1 MNMLLKTLIAAG
13 TLAAATT
20 AHAADTYKI
29 HEDHTWL
36 TFSVSHAGWAN
47 ARGLFR
53 GVSGEIVLDKEN
65 PANSSVAVVVD
76 ATSMD
81 TNSEQRDRDMSGP
94 DFLNSVEFPQITFNS
109 KRVEQTG
116 EKTAVVYGDLTLIGV
131 TREVALDVVWNAEF
145 PLPWDQTTVK
155 TGFTVTGQVDGTD
168 FGMNK
173 LTAFGLG
180 PVVNLAIDVEALK
193 QN

>member
-1 MNMLLKTLIAAG
+1 MKTFLKSAITAAAI
-13 TLAAATT
+13 LAAA
-20 AHAADTYKI
+20 AANAADRYTI

-53 GVSGEIVLDKEN
+53 GVSGEIFLDKED
-65 PANSSVAVVVD
+65 ASKSSVSVVVD

-81 TNSEQRDRDMSGP
+81 TNSEQRDRDMAGP
-94 DFLNSVEFPQITFNS
+94 DFLNSAEFPQITFES
-109 KRVEQTG
+109 TRVEQTG
-116 EKTAVVYGDLTLIGV
+116 EKTAKVYGDLTLVGV
-131 TREVALDVVWNAEF
+131 TREVALEATWNAEF
-145 PLPWDQTTVK
+145 PLPWDSSTVK
-155 TGFTVTGQVDGTD
+155 TGFTVSGQIDGTD

-173 LTAFGLG
+173 LVDFGLG